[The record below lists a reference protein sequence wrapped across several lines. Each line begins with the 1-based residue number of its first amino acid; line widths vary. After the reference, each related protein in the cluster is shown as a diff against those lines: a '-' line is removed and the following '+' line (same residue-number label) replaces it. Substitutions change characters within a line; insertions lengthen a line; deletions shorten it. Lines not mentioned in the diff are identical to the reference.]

1 MPVFGQT
8 RAALAAAAARG
19 ADILSSLRLVMTA
32 EALTAPVPAQALE
45 LNTELEVL
53 CDACRELA
61 ACRGG
66 WLYLCP
72 AEEVQPAALP
82 RGLLHGV
89 VQCLKHRRLDEV
101 IGVHNADVITA
112 GIVQPGVAG
121 VGRASVGLV
130 EHTDAGILPG
140 QRIADLGRAIVA
152 AVIHQ
157 QQLKIGE
164 GLGQNTFHRR
174 AQVGPGVVDGG
185 DYADFGMVR
194 HRYFLISY

>member
-89 VQCLKHRRLDEV
+89 VLSFLR
-101 IGVHNADVITA
+101 GVLRS
-112 GIVQPGVAG
+112 G
-121 VGRASVGLV
+121 GRAVIRV
-130 EHTDAGILPG
+130 LPHG
-140 QRIADLGRAIVA
+140 EATVLTLQGGRPDRMPGDLPALLHRCGAYVTTGDGGRYAA
-152 AVIHQ
+152 AVRMAPAQ
-157 QQLKIGE
+157 
-164 GLGQNTFHRR
+164 GLPLRE
-174 AQVGPGVVDGG
+174 APDADALVVDK
-185 DYADFGMVR
+185 YSAVR
-194 HRYFLISY
+194 VYLDGLCVEDVE

>member
-32 EALTAPVPAQALE
+32 EALTAPAPAQALE

-89 VQCLKHRRLDEV
+89 VLNFLR
-101 IGVHNADVITA
+101 GVLRS
-112 GIVQPGVAG
+112 G
-121 VGRASVGLV
+121 GRAVIRV
-130 EHTDAGILPG
+130 LPHG
-140 QRIADLGRAIVA
+140 EA
-152 AVIHQ
+152 AVLTLQ
-157 QQLKIGE
+157 GGRPDRMPGDLPA
-164 GLGQNTFHRR
+164 LLHRCG
-174 AQVGPGVVDGG
+174 AYVTTGDGG
-185 DYADFGMVR
+185 RYAAAVR
-194 HRYFLISY
+194 MAPAQGLPLREAPVLAELLLDRYSAPRVYLQGFCVEEE

>member
-89 VQCLKHRRLDEV
+89 VLSFLRGVLRSGGRAV
-101 IGVHNADVITA
+101 IRVLPHGGAAVLTL
-112 GIVQPGVAG
+112 Q
-121 VGRASVGLV
+121 VGRPDRMPG
-130 EHTDAGILPG
+130 DLPALLHRCG
-140 QRIADLGRAIVA
+140 AYVTTGDGGRYAA
-152 AVIHQ
+152 AVRMAPAQ
-157 QQLKIGE
+157 
-164 GLGQNTFHRR
+164 GLPLRE
-174 AQVGPGVVDGG
+174 APALAELLLD
-185 DYADFGMVR
+185 
-194 HRYFLISY
+194 RYSAPRVYLQGFCVEEE

>member
-32 EALTAPVPAQALE
+32 EALTAPAPGQALE

-89 VQCLKHRRLDEV
+89 VLSFLR
-101 IGVHNADVITA
+101 GVLRS
-112 GIVQPGVAG
+112 G
-121 VGRASVGLV
+121 GRAVIRV
-130 EHTDAGILPG
+130 LPHG
-140 QRIADLGRAIVA
+140 KA
-152 AVIHQ
+152 AVLTLQ
-157 QQLKIGE
+157 GGRPDRMPGDLPA
-164 GLGQNTFHRR
+164 LLHRCG
-174 AQVGPGVVDGG
+174 AYVTTGDGG
-185 DYADFGMVR
+185 RYAAAVR
-194 HRYFLISY
+194 MAPAQGLPLREAPALAELLLDRYSAPRVYLQGFCVEEE

>member
-89 VQCLKHRRLDEV
+89 VLSFLR
-101 IGVHNADVITA
+101 GVLRS
-112 GIVQPGVAG
+112 G
-121 VGRASVGLV
+121 GRAVIRV
-130 EHTDAGILPG
+130 LPH
-140 QRIADLGRAIVA
+140 DEA
-152 AVIHQ
+152 AVLTLQ
-157 QQLKIGE
+157 GGRPDRMPGDLPA
-164 GLGQNTFHRR
+164 LLHRCG
-174 AQVGPGVVDGG
+174 AYVTTGDGG
-185 DYADFGMVR
+185 RYAAAVR
-194 HRYFLISY
+194 MAPAQGLPLREAPALAELLLDRYSAPRVYLQGFCVEEE

>member
-89 VQCLKHRRLDEV
+89 VLSFLR
-101 IGVHNADVITA
+101 GVLRS
-112 GIVQPGVAG
+112 G
-121 VGRASVGLV
+121 GRAVIRV
-130 EHTDAGILPG
+130 LPHG
-140 QRIADLGRAIVA
+140 EAPVLTLQGGRPDRMPGDLPALLHRCGAYVTTGDGGRYAA
-152 AVIHQ
+152 AVRMAPAQ
-157 QQLKIGE
+157 
-164 GLGQNTFHRR
+164 GLPLRE
-174 AQVGPGVVDGG
+174 APALAELLLD
-185 DYADFGMVR
+185 
-194 HRYFLISY
+194 RYSAPRVYLQGFCVEEE

>member
-89 VQCLKHRRLDEV
+89 VQCLKHRRLDEI

-121 VGRASVGLV
+121 VGRAAVGLV

-157 QQLKIGE
+157 QQLKIGV
-164 GLGQNTFHRR
+164 LLVQNAVYTALNGVLRIVDRHNNTDIWFHR
-174 AQVGPGVVDGG
+174 
-185 DYADFGMVR
+185 
-194 HRYFLISY
+194 

>member
-72 AEEVQPAALP
+72 ADEVQPAALP

-89 VQCLKHRRLDEV
+89 VLSFLR
-101 IGVHNADVITA
+101 GVLRS
-112 GIVQPGVAG
+112 G
-121 VGRASVGLV
+121 GRAVIRV
-130 EHTDAGILPG
+130 LPHG
-140 QRIADLGRAIVA
+140 EATVLTLQGGRPDRMPGDLPALLHRCGAYVTTGDGGRYAA
-152 AVIHQ
+152 AVRMAPAQ
-157 QQLKIGE
+157 
-164 GLGQNTFHRR
+164 GLPLRE
-174 AQVGPGVVDGG
+174 APALAELLLD
-185 DYADFGMVR
+185 
-194 HRYFLISY
+194 RYSAPRVYLQGFCVEEE